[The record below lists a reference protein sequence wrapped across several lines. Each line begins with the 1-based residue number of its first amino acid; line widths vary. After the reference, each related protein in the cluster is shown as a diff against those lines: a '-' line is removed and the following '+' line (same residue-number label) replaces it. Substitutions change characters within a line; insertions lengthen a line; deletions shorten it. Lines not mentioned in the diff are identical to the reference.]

1 MVQKMVFGGH
11 ISLKGNHNYV
21 EPIKDVDTEQSLWDF
36 WGSRVK
42 EMKDGSKKMS
52 KRMASMADGQI
63 LLEEDLLYIKR
74 GERAVCLW
82 VERDEEKK
90 TAEVESVSHW
100 IYPKTQP
107 IAKKTIQEI
116 QTAITRY
123 FADQGYG
130 VTFEEMDV

>member
-11 ISLKGNHNYV
+11 ISLKGNHNYA

-36 WGSRVK
+36 WGSLVK

-82 VERDEEKK
+82 AEQNEEEKMVVMEPV
-90 TAEVESVSHW
+90 TQWS
-100 IYPKTQP
+100 YPKEQP
-107 IAKKTIQEI
+107 IAKKTIQEL